1 MRSRATRVLCALGVI
16 PTVFL
21 GLALVGP
28 AAPASASAS
37 AASNSDPTIPI
48 NWYVNAKTHLAKPDL
63 DVTVPEG
70 TFVGSIDLATG
81 ALTGD
86 LSLPPAQTTIS
97 VIGQPAV
104 TATFSVTEV
113 GPITGQVNLQTFQ
126 VTTSATFEIHI
137 TRVTSLGLPVNL
149 VGSNCQ
155 TSTPVTVDFSGV
167 ASLTSASTFSS
178 TYTIPPLANCGLTT
192 PVLNLAVPG
201 PGNTFTATFS
211 PTP

>member
-1 MRSRATRVLCALGVI
+1 M
-16 PTVFL
+16 
-21 GLALVGP
+21 
-28 AAPASASAS
+28 
-37 AASNSDPTIPI
+37 
-48 NWYVNAKTHLAKPDL
+48 
-63 DVTVPEG
+63 PEG

-81 ALTGD
+81 ALTGN

-97 VIGQPAV
+97 VVGQPAV

-113 GPITGQVNLQTFQ
+113 GPITGQVDLQTFQ

-149 VGSNCQ
+149 VGSSCE

-167 ASLTSASTFSS
+167 ASLTSSSTFSS

-192 PVLNLAVPG
+192 PLLNLIVPG

-211 PTP
+211 PSP